1 MCCFIWSSTI
11 FFCVVLFALS
21 PFLCTFPL
29 LLYNPFYQYWSLWR
43 FPNPLISI
51 LFTPK
56 CSCFKFKLLE
66 TNVCSDGA
74 TRNGWMTKT
83 PHPIPPP
90 PPTPPIHKGTK
101 KRKEKKR
108 KSCQT
113 HHQLRAS
120 WSGILTKERQS
131 NTYTHVMGKFYI
143 FNKFEMKTSVS
154 IICKRSMKPIV
165 QEVEWPPCKFI

>member
-1 MCCFIWSSTI
+1 MKSAKLSAKLVACFY
-11 FFCVVLFALS
+11 VLLHSEFNYFLLCSPLSLS
-21 PFLCTFPL
+21 PFLCIFPL

-66 TNVCSDGA
+66 TNDCSDGS

-83 PHPIPPP
+83 PLPIPPP
-90 PPTPPIHKGTK
+90 SHKGK

-108 KSCQT
+108 KPCQT
-113 HHQLRAS
+113 HHQLKAS
-120 WSGILTKERQS
+120 
-131 NTYTHVMGKFYI
+131 
-143 FNKFEMKTSVS
+143 
-154 IICKRSMKPIV
+154 
-165 QEVEWPPCKFI
+165 